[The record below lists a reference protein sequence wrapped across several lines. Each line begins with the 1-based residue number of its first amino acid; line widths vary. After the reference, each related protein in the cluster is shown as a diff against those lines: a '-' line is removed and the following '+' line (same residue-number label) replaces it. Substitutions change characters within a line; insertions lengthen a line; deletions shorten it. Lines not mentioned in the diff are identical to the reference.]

1 MLVAVACSRAP
12 APVDA
17 TPSPPQVQ
25 AQPQPQ
31 PPADPTTFHGR
42 TLAQP
47 MGHGGA
53 DWLVRADR
61 ESTEQPERVI
71 DALHLKPGMQVA
83 DVGAG
88 VGYFTVRIARR
99 LRALGADGGA
109 TGRVFATDIDPDMLS
124 DLRANL
130 ADAGLANFTPI
141 LCTDR
146 DARLPHDSL
155 DLELLVD
162 VYHEL
167 QHPAETLAQ
176 LRDALHPSGH
186 LVLVE
191 YRADDPS
198 VGIKPEHTMRVAQV
212 KEEVESAGFHLARV
226 DEFLAAQRIF
236 DFTR

>member
-1 MLVAVACSRAP
+1 
-12 APVDA
+12 
-17 TPSPPQVQ
+17 
-25 AQPQPQ
+25 
-31 PPADPTTFHGR
+31 
-42 TLAQP
+42 

-61 ESTEQPERVI
+61 EATEEPERVI
-71 DALHLKPGMQVA
+71 DALHLKAGMQVA

-88 VGYFTVRIARR
+88 VGYFSIRIARR
-99 LRALGADGGA
+99 LGAMGTGADGGA
-109 TGRVFATDIDPDMLS
+109 GRVFATDIDPDMLT
-124 DLRANL
+124 DLRANA
-130 ADAGLANFTPI
+130 ADAGVANVTPI

-146 DARLPHDSL
+146 DAKLPRDSL
-155 DLELLVD
+155 DVELLVD

-186 LVLVE
+186 LFLVE

-226 DEFLAAQRIF
+226 DEFLKSQRIF
-236 DFTR
+236 DFAR